1 VQLTLFDVGDAG
13 AVPARRPGELGP
25 TRSEKWDARLRAL
38 ARHIAAWSKDP
49 STQVGAVIAD
59 ANHRIVS
66 VGYNGFPAGVD
77 DDDVRLQDRATK
89 LLYTVHAETN
99 AVLFARRDLAGCTLY
114 TWPFMP
120 CARCAVLII
129 QSGLSAVVAPATP
142 PALAVRW
149 DVEVAAAE
157 TMLREAGVTLD
168 LYAERP

>member
-1 VQLTLFDVGDAG
+1 ML
-13 AVPARRPGELGP
+13 RPKQF
-25 TRSEKWDARLRAL
+25 EKWDTRLRVL

-59 ANHRIVS
+59 TRHRVVS

-77 DDDVRLQDRATK
+77 DDDTRLQDRATR

-99 AVLFARRDLAGCTLY
+99 AILFAQRDLAGCTLY

-120 CARCAVLII
+120 CARCAALII
-129 QSGLSAVVAPATP
+129 QSGLSAVVAPTTP

-149 DVEVAAAE
+149 DLEVTAAE
-157 TMLREAGVTLD
+157 KMLREAGVTLD
-168 LYAERP
+168 LYAEGD